1 MDNMN
6 IKWYFRECEIIFGI
20 PQELN
25 KNKIINFIIL
35 ITKYYINKTKTK
47 DGTLY
52 FLELLTLL
60 RSKIETLTFK
70 ELSTENPNMAW
81 VQSLA
86 DVL

>member
-1 MDNMN
+1 MVFPRM
-6 IKWYFRECEIIFGI
+6 KIIFGI

-25 KNKIINFIIL
+25 NNKIINFIIL
-35 ITKYYINKTKTK
+35 ITKYYINKTKTR
-47 DGTLY
+47 DGSFY

-60 RSKIETLTFK
+60 LSKTLTIK